1 MKKLFIVGLFF
12 LFAGNIFAVVD
23 STFIRY
29 KLLNDADS
37 ALIEYKDNDYTLK
50 LKLAHLNY
58 LNAERK
64 KNKVGT
70 LKLDILASRVA
81 NKMAR
86 EAATHHFVGHLSLDG
101 LKPYHRYAFAGG
113 KDHVS
118 ENASGYWTNSEG
130 KTDSATTM
138 KWMKLQHDGFM
149 KEVAPNDAHKKNC
162 LDKFHTNVG
171 IGFYMSAKDF
181 FYYEEYIDRAFTFES
196 VPDTVNVKQE
206 FTFKVKVQPQQFIS
220 ALMAYYEPEPYP
232 IDVEDAKEER
242 TYDDFT
248 NVVAAE
254 ILPWDMAKLRKGEEY
269 EIKLMFKK
277 PGLYYI
283 NLYRDFKEETV
294 KGEFTSK
301 GKMQACGIVIVAK

>member
-1 MKKLFIVGLFF
+1 MKKLFVVVSLFLLVG
-12 LFAGNIFAVVD
+12 NTFAVVD

-37 ALIEYKDNDYTLK
+37 SLMEFKDNDYVLK
-50 LKLAHLNY
+50 LKLTHLNY

-64 KNKVGT
+64 KNKVGA

-81 NKMAR
+81 NKMAK
-86 EAATHHFVGHLSLDG
+86 EAGKNHFVGHVSLDG
-101 LKPYHRYAFAGG
+101 LKPYQRYAFAGG

-118 ENASGYWTNSEG
+118 ENASGYWTSSDG
-130 KTDSATTM
+130 KTDSATTQ

-162 LDKFHTNVG
+162 LDKFHTHVG
-171 IGFYMSAKDF
+171 IGFYMTAKDF

-196 VPDTVNVKQE
+196 VPDTVKAKQE
-206 FTFKVKVQPQQFIS
+206 FTIKVKTQPQQFIS
-220 ALMAYYEPEPYP
+220 ALLAYYDAVPYP

-248 NVVAAE
+248 PTVSQE
-254 ILPWDMAKLRKGEEY
+254 ILPWDMSKLRKGEEY
-269 EIKLMFKK
+269 EIKLTFKK
-277 PGLYYI
+277 PGIYYI
-283 NLYRDFKEETV
+283 HLYRDFKEETV
-294 KGEFTSK
+294 KGEFTTK
-301 GKMQACGIVIVAK
+301 GKMQASGILIVVQ

>member
-12 LFAGNIFAVVD
+12 LFAGNIFAVVY

-171 IGFYMSAKDF
+171 IGFYMSA
-181 FYYEEYIDRAFTFES
+181 
-196 VPDTVNVKQE
+196 
-206 FTFKVKVQPQQFIS
+206 
-220 ALMAYYEPEPYP
+220 
-232 IDVEDAKEER
+232 
-242 TYDDFT
+242 
-248 NVVAAE
+248 
-254 ILPWDMAKLRKGEEY
+254 
-269 EIKLMFKK
+269 
-277 PGLYYI
+277 
-283 NLYRDFKEETV
+283 
-294 KGEFTSK
+294 
-301 GKMQACGIVIVAK
+301 